1 MMTKEKRKECY
12 LLKREAEQKYIK
24 TMLEHA
30 PVDSTMHSPGLVG
43 WRTAT
48 GLCVCVSC
56 AGRIFERGCRLP
68 FGTVAVWT
76 DTKEPFGVCSGCGKA

>member
-1 MMTKEKRKECY
+1 MRTKEE
-12 LLKREAEQKYIK
+12 EQKYIK

-30 PVDSTMHSPGLVG
+30 PGNSAIPSPDLVG
-43 WRTAT
+43 WRTTT

-56 AGRIFERGCRLP
+56 AGRIFARGCRLP

-76 DTKEPFGVCSGCGKA
+76 DTKEPFGVCAGCGIA